1 MAKQRNAVRVGTF
14 ILVSVA
20 LTFTLVV
27 AINRGLAMFQ
37 SAQVRYASF
46 TLTDDLGGLRVGDD
60 VRIGGFTVGEVRDIE
75 LVGPGDSRL
84 PTRAPSVQPPP
95 KAMILVE
102 FSVPKKYT
110 LYENAKVGIQSTV
123 TGQSWL
129 NFEDVGT
136 GAELAA
142 DAPALVGRPSPFS
155 AMFASIP
162 QLADQL
168 NMTVSDVRLQTIPRV
183 NGVLEDVRGQTI
195 PKVNTTV
202 DGFKTTADTATAL
215 LNDARGEVKP
225 VVEKYHVVV
234 DSTDRMMK
242 NIGDVF
248 GESKTDMKGTFTNLN
263 AATGTLKEKLPG
275 ILEKV
280 DAAMTK
286 VDEALVKAT
295 ASLENVRNMTGSAN
309 SVISGNKSR
318 LDGMIASLK
327 ATGDNLKYASSEI
340 RRSPWRL
347 LYKPPK
353 NEVANLNIFDSARQ
367 FAEGANDLNDAAAA
381 LRDAANNKNA
391 SPEDVKK
398 MMERVEKSFANF
410 SEVEKK
416 LWAEVKE

>member
-1 MAKQRNAVRVGTF
+1 
-14 ILVSVA
+14 
-20 LTFTLVV
+20 
-27 AINRGLAMFQ
+27 
-37 SAQVRYASF
+37 
-46 TLTDDLGGLRVGDD
+46 
-60 VRIGGFTVGEVRDIE
+60 
-75 LVGPGDSRL
+75 
-84 PTRAPSVQPPP
+84 
-95 KAMILVE
+95 MILVE
-102 FSVPKKYT
+102 FSVPKKYK
-110 LYENAKVGIQSTV
+110 LYDNAKIGIQSTV

-129 NFEDVGT
+129 NFEDIGSGT
-136 GAELAA
+136 ELTNDAA
-142 DAPALVGRPSPFS
+142 ALVGRPSPFN
-155 AMFASIP
+155 AIFAS
-162 QLADQL
+162 LAPLSDQL
-168 NMTVSDVRLQTIPRV
+168 NTTTLPWVNGILGDVRQQTV
-183 NGVLEDVRGQTI
+183 

-202 DGFKTTADTATAL
+202 DAFKTTADTGTAL

-225 VVEKYHVVV
+225 MVEKYHVVV

-263 AATGTLKEKLPG
+263 AATGTLKEKLPT

-280 DAAMTK
+280 DATMTK
-286 VDEALVKAT
+286 VDAAVVSAT
-295 ASLENVRNMTGSAN
+295 ESLENVRNMTGSAN
-309 SVISGNKSR
+309 SVISGNKGR

-398 MMERVEKSFANF
+398 MMDRVEKSFANF

>member
-1 MAKQRNAVRVGTF
+1 MTKQRNAVKVGTF

-20 LTFTLVV
+20 LIFTLVV
-27 AINRGLAMFQ
+27 AINRGLTTFR

-46 TLTDDLGGLRVGDD
+46 TLADDIGGLRVGDD
-60 VRIGGFTVGEVRDIE
+60 VRIGGFTVGEVRHID
-75 LVGPGDSRL
+75 LVSPDDRRL
-84 PTRAPSVQPPP
+84 ARRPSSVQPSP

-110 LYENAKVGIQSTV
+110 LYENAKIGIQSTV

-129 NFEDVGT
+129 NFEDVGS
-136 GAELAA
+136 GSQLAA

-155 AMFASIP
+155 AMFASVP

-168 NMTVSDVRLQTIPRV
+168 NMTVTDVRLQTIP
-183 NGVLEDVRGQTI
+183 
-195 PKVNTTV
+195 KVNATV
-202 DGFKTTADTATAL
+202 DAFKTTADTGTGL
-215 LNDARGEVKP
+215 LSDARGEVKP
-225 VVEKYHVVV
+225 MVEKYNVVV

-263 AATGTLKEKLPG
+263 AVTGSMKEKLPS
-275 ILEKV
+275 ILDKV

-286 VDEALVKAT
+286 VDEAVVKAT

-309 SVISGNKSR
+309 NVISGNKSK

-327 ATGDNLKYASSEI
+327 ATGDNLKYASAEI

-367 FAEGANDLNDAAAA
+367 FAEGANDLNDAAQA
-381 LRDAANNKNA
+381 LKDAVNNKA
-391 SPEDVKK
+391 SEEDVKK
-398 MMERVEKSFANF
+398 LMEHVQKSFANF
-410 SEVEKK
+410 AEVEKK

>member
-1 MAKQRNAVRVGTF
+1 MSKQRNAVKVGTF

-20 LTFTLVV
+20 LIFTLVV
-27 AINRGLAMFQ
+27 AINRGFATFR

-46 TLTDDLGGLRVGDD
+46 TLADDLGGLRVGDD

-75 LVGPGDSRL
+75 LVASDHPKL
-84 PTRAPSVQPPP
+84 PERPAATTRPAP

-102 FSVPKKYT
+102 FSVPKKYK
-110 LYENAKVGIQSTV
+110 LYEDAKIGIQSTV

-129 NFEDVGT
+129 NFEDIGS
-136 GAELAA
+136 GSELSD
-142 DAPALVGRPSPFS
+142 DAVALVGRPSAFS

-168 NMTVSDVRLQTIPRV
+168 NLTVSDVRLQTIPRV
-183 NGVLEDVRGQTI
+183 N
-195 PKVNTTV
+195 NTV

-225 VVEKYHVVV
+225 VVEKYNVVV

-263 AATGTLKEKLPG
+263 AVTGTLNEKLPG
-275 ILEKV
+275 IMEKL

-286 VDEALVKAT
+286 VDGALVNAT
-295 ASLENVRNMTGSAN
+295 ASLENVRTMTGSAN
-309 SVISGNKSR
+309 NVISGNKSK
-318 LDGMIASLK
+318 LDGMIGSLK
-327 ATGDNLKYASSEI
+327 ATSDNLKYASSEI

-367 FAEGANDLNDAAAA
+367 FAEGANDLNDAAQA
-381 LRDAANNKNA
+381 LKDAVNNKA
-391 SPEDVKK
+391 PEEDVKK
-398 MMERVEKSFANF
+398 LMEHVQKSFANF
-410 SEVEKK
+410 AEVEKK

>member
-1 MAKQRNAVRVGTF
+1 MSKQRNAVKVGTF
-14 ILVSVA
+14 ILVSIA
-20 LTFTLVV
+20 LIFTLVV
-27 AINRGLAMFQ
+27 AINRGFATFR
-37 SAQVRYASF
+37 SAQVRHASF
-46 TLTDDLGGLRVGDD
+46 TLADDLSGLRVGDD
-60 VRIGGFTVGEVRDIE
+60 VRIGGFTVGEVRNIE
-75 LVGPGDSRL
+75 LVGPDHPRL
-84 PTRAPSVQPPP
+84 PKRNATTQPAPN
-95 KAMILVE
+95 ATILVE
-102 FSVPKKYT
+102 FSVPKKYK
-110 LYENAKVGIQSTV
+110 LYDNARIGIQTTV

-129 NFEDVGT
+129 NFEDVGS
-136 GAELAA
+136 GIELSD
-142 DAPALVGRPSPFS
+142 DAVALVGRPSAFS

-183 NGVLEDVRGQTI
+183 N
-195 PKVNTTV
+195 NTV
-202 DGFKTTADTATAL
+202 DGFRTTADTATAL

-225 VVEKYHVVV
+225 MVEKYHVVV

-263 AATGTLKEKLPG
+263 AVTGTLNEKLPG
-275 ILEKV
+275 IMEKL

-286 VDEALVKAT
+286 VDGAILNAT

-309 SVISGNKSR
+309 NVVSGNKSK
-318 LDGMIASLK
+318 LDGMIASMK
-327 ATGDNLKYASSEI
+327 ATGDNLKYASAEI

-367 FAEGANDLNDAAAA
+367 FAEGANDLNDAAQA
-381 LRDAANNKNA
+381 LRDAVNNKA
-391 SPEDVKK
+391 PEEDVKK
-398 MMERVEKSFANF
+398 LMEQVQRSFVHFA
-410 SEVEKK
+410 EVEKK